1 MSPKGASKRKKA
13 RMITEEEDDED
24 DGEEVFMVP
33 KEMAEG
39 HRDALGMLTQAFSR
53 WTDEI
58 CQETRE
64 RLELERQRLAEQR
77 RLRADM
83 RALMQVFHGGPQFV
97 QGSSRDGAVRRAIR
111 MMADESDEA
120 GDEDGEESG
129 SGSDNDD

>member
-1 MSPKGASKRKKA
+1 
-13 RMITEEEDDED
+13 MITEEEDDED

-39 HRDALGMLTQAFSR
+39 HWDALGMLTQAFSR

-129 SGSDNDD
+129 SGSDNDDS